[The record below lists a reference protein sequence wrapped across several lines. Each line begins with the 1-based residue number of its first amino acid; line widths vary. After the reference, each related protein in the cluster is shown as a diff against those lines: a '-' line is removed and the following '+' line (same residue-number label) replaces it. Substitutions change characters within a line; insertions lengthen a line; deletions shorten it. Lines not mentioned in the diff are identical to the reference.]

1 MVEDFDSVR
10 SEAIKYAM
18 DMNRKSTNNNN
29 TAFNNRTRNKRLN
42 FISDS
47 ITNSKNNN
55 DIGLIIALILLLS
68 QDGTD
73 MPLMLALIYIMT

>member
-18 DMNRKSTNNNN
+18 DMNRKSTNNN
-29 TAFNNRTRNKRLN
+29 TAFNNHTRNKRLN

-47 ITNSKNNN
+47 ITNNKNNN